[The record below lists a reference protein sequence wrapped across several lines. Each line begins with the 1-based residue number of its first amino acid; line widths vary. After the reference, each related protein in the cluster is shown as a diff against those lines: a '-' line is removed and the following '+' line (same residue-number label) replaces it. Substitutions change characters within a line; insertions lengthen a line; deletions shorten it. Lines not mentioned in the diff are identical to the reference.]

1 MSDKR
6 MKMVVVIVNWNGKK
20 LLPVCLK
27 SLQNQTYKRFKI
39 ILVDNGSVD
48 GSVKYVKDNF
58 PEVQVIELLENTGF
72 AQGNNIGISMAL
84 QSERVESI
92 VLLNNDTRVES
103 DFLEKLVGAVDD
115 KSRKEKKQQKK
126 DKTIINPPSRPRRTR
141 QVDQHTG
148 KIGALAPKM
157 FLWQNGSVNFAGK
170 VDEKNKLIDAV
181 GAKISLDGRGYNIGH
196 GEIDRGQYDKKQEV
210 FGFCGGAV
218 LLRRDALE
226 DVVVSQKSKVNPT
239 SLSHFAEATRDKRLR
254 GARSQKLKFRSEKY
268 VQRTVG
274 LKIEDV
280 DNEETVEYQEYF
292 DESFFAYYEDADL
305 SWRMRLR
312 GWKILTVPEAVVWH
326 LHSATADTIKSKTFK
341 AYYLNRNRFFMMI
354 KNFPGDLLWR
364 GLKLVPKSY
373 FENSSK
379 GGDKNKIIGDD
390 NRRIKT
396 KTKLYTEIGRKIVMI
411 WVMAKVGCSLFL
423 NSWRLWQ
430 ERGYIQGRRKIDLKE
445 LQKWF

>member
-1 MSDKR
+1 MLK
-6 MKMVVVIVNWNGKK
+6 KHINTAVVIVNWNGKK

-27 SLQNQTYKRFKI
+27 SLQEQTYKKFKI

-48 GSVKYVKDNF
+48 GSVKYVKQNF
-58 PEVQVIELLENTGF
+58 PEVQVIELSENTGF

-84 QSERVESI
+84 QSERVENV

-103 DFLEKLVGAVDD
+103 NFLEKLVGAVNDELFLN
-115 KSRKEKKQQKK
+115 K
-126 DKTIINPPSRPRRTR
+126 
-141 QVDQHTG
+141 

-157 FLWQNGSVNFAGK
+157 FLWNNSEQKSVSSEQYE
-170 VDEKNKLIDAV
+170 VIDAV
-181 GAKISLDGRGYNIGH
+181 GARVGLDGRGYSIGH
-196 GEIDRGQYDKKQEV
+196 GESDQEQYDKKQEV

-226 DVVVSQKSKVNPT
+226 DVVETGNSSIKTPSVPLQKGGG
-239 SLSHFAEATRDKRLR
+239 HR
-254 GARSQKLKFRSEKY
+254 
-268 VQRTVG
+268 
-274 LKIEDV
+274 
-280 DNEETVEYQEYF
+280 EYF

-305 SWRMRLR
+305 SWRMRLG
-312 GWKILTVPEAVVWH
+312 GWKIFTVPEAVVWH
-326 LHSATADTIKSKTFK
+326 LHSATADTVKSKTFK

-390 NRRIKT
+390 NRRIKI

-411 WVMAKVGCSLFL
+411 WVMAKVGWSLFF
-423 NSWRLWQ
+423 NGWRLW
-430 ERGYIQGRRKIDLKE
+430 RKRRCIQGRRKIDLRE
-445 LQKWF
+445 LRRWF